1 VKKFLAT
8 LFLTAAIGASV
19 AASVAP
25 AAITHPGCG
34 TQGGDVCHIG

>member
-8 LFLTAAIGASV
+8 LFLAAVVGSSV
-19 AASVAP
+19 AVSVSP

-34 TQGGDVCHIG
+34 TQGGDVCRVG